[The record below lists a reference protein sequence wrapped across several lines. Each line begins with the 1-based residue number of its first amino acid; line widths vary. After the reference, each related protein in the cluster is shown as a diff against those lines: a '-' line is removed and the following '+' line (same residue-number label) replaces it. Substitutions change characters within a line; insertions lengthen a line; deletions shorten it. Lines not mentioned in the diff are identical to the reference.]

1 MTHRENVPEG
11 NRAGKG
17 EMKNMKAYKKEK
29 KKYLN
34 SMGGRRLKVRVHML
48 LLGTLS
54 LGIVIYSVVC
64 TIQMKSKD
72 AKTTKEY
79 VRNYVEQRAD
89 MIDME
94 ISSNTAMM
102 TGLAETLTE
111 EKPRYGYR
119 KLPGD

>member
-1 MTHRENVPEG
+1 
-11 NRAGKG
+11 
-17 EMKNMKAYKKEK
+17 
-29 KKYLN
+29 
-34 SMGGRRLKVRVHML
+34 MGGRRLKC
-48 LLGTLS
+48 GFTCCCWDAFWEY
-54 LGIVIYSVVC
+54 IYSVVC

-111 EKPRYGYR
+111 EKPRDGYR

>member
-72 AKTTKEY
+72 AKTTKE
-79 VRNYVEQRAD
+79 
-89 MIDME
+89 
-94 ISSNTAMM
+94 
-102 TGLAETLTE
+102 
-111 EKPRYGYR
+111 
-119 KLPGD
+119 